1 MLEDQYAVRLARVR
15 SFGPFKGLHAVGNA
29 FYLFWTTRCESW
41 SEQPKDE
48 PIGLLL
54 WASREAE

>member
-1 MLEDQYAVRLARVR
+1 VRLARVR